1 MILRSR
7 NDGARSE
14 PKQSLFH
21 KRRAGFGHSGGQ
33 FGSGFSGTD
42 FHFALKKNVTGV
54 HARVNAHG
62 SQAGACL
69 SVGNNP
75 IDGGSAA
82 IFREQGSVEVDP
94 PVLGNREKA
103 RRDNLSI
110 RDDDDDVGSELLEEL
125 LYFLGSNIL
134 RLMHGK
140 IRGDRDFLHGG
151 DGKLPAA
158 AARTVGLG
166 NDGDDLK

>member
-21 KRRAGFGHSGGQ
+21 KGRAVFGHSGGQ

-62 SQAGACL
+62 SQAGTCF

-75 IDGGSAA
+75 IDGSSAA
-82 IFREQGSVEVDP
+82 IFREQGSVKINP
-94 PVLGNREKA
+94 SVLRHREKTGGN
-103 RRDNLSI
+103 NLAVS
-110 RDDDDDVGSELLEEL
+110 DDDNDVGSQLFQELRH
-125 LYFLGSNIL
+125 FWSANFF
-134 RLMHGK
+134 RLMH
-140 IRGDRDFLHGG
+140 
-151 DGKLPAA
+151 
-158 AARTVGLG
+158 
-166 NDGDDLK
+166 